1 MLNLNSKLPLKS
13 KLSIKK
19 RQKMPL
25 STKQM
30 EYLALAWQCFESEP
44 KIDYNKFHQLAGLKS
59 SHCAREILRV
69 TKKKL
74 KAEYG
79 AVSITMRA
87 SNSNAGTPKKNANSA
102 SLGMTPAPS
111 TGKKRGRKAEDVAI
125 GDVKV
130 EDESPTK
137 KARNGATSIWDDSD
151 CAIMAGEVDED
162 ELI

>member
-1 MLNLNSKLPLKS
+1 MHARYFTALLKS
-13 KLSIKK
+13 KPSEKKQAVLTIAGIK
-19 RQKMPL
+19 
-25 STKQM
+25 
-30 EYLALAWQCFESEP
+30 
-44 KIDYNKFHQLAGLKS
+44 
-59 SHCAREILRV
+59 ILRV